1 MVDECVVA
9 VYPTVDQATA
19 AVRGLVDDG
28 FPAAQ
33 VSLVTV
39 GLQNRPEV
47 VEELKL
53 GDDAVYEAA
62 VGAGMGGALGM
73 LTGLVAMAAAGP
85 GAIFLLGPMSSG
97 IIGAIV
103 GAYVGAVSG
112 SSAHQQQIHHYQQL
126 LESGQALVVAQG
138 DPVELLR
145 AQQQLEDSGATEVH
159 NYARSEDEPTETA

>member
-9 VYPTVDQATA
+9 IYPTVDRATEA
-19 AVRGLVDDG
+19 IRGLVDAG

-39 GLQNRPEV
+39 GLRDRPEV
-47 VEELKL
+47 VEVLKL
-53 GDDAVYEAA
+53 GDDEVYEAA

-73 LTGLVAMAAAGP
+73 LTGLAAMAAAGP
-85 GAIFLLGPMSSG
+85 GAVFLLGPMSSG
-97 IIGAIV
+97 IVGAIV

-112 SSAHQQQIHHYQQL
+112 SSGHRQQIHHYQQL

-145 AQQQLEDSGATEVH
+145 AQRLLEDSDATEVH
-159 NYARSEDEPTETA
+159 NYARSDDEPSESA